1 MTRRRA
7 LKILLGIVGVVASIA
22 LIGTAFF
29 QVRLVGGFQLTPRF
43 DFAKFLRQLPGHVQW
58 LLPFLV
64 LSASM
69 VPLRAA
75 QWQTTLVK
83 PVPYRERYHLVA
95 IGAFV
100 HNAVP
105 GKLGDVFR
113 SFLLA
118 RTQRLPFVQS
128 LGSVAVCKLLEFG
141 ALMLLVSASFLGP
154 FAREVGRFESPLR
167 LALAA
172 CVALLLLVVALS
184 RFAGPLARRLDR
196 CGRLPKL
203 VGFLRDVEVG
213 LAAARSLPGLLRAL
227 LLSIPPVLAPAIAYG
242 IALHRLGVR
251 GGLFAG
257 AVVLGAIAIGQATP
271 GIPAGM
277 GIYYFVTSWTARNLG
292 ASAEDAAAFAALTHL
307 GTVASQVA
315 LGALSLMARR
325 LRLTELRRSADE
337 ATEAIKRARDEPASA

>member
-1 MTRRRA
+1 MAGRTA
-7 LKILLGIVGVVASIA
+7 LKILLGITGVAVSVA
-22 LIGTAFF
+22 LISTAFF
-29 QVRLVGGFQLTPRF
+29 HVRLIGGLQLVPRF
-43 DFAKFLRQLPGHVQW
+43 DFSKFLRQIPAHAHW

-75 QWQTTLVK
+75 QWQTTLPR

-113 SFLLA
+113 SFLMA

-154 FAREVGRFESPLR
+154 FAREVGRFEAPLR
-167 LALAA
+167 LAVAA
-172 CVALLLLVVALS
+172 CIALVLLVVALA
-184 RFAGPLARRLDR
+184 RLAGPIARRLDR
-196 CGRLPKL
+196 VARLPKL
-203 VGFLRDVEVG
+203 VGFLHNVEVG
-213 LAAARSLPGLLRAL
+213 LGAARSLPGLGRAL
-227 LLSIPPVLAPAIAYG
+227 LLSVPPVLAPAFAYG
-242 IALHRLGVR
+242 IALHQLGIE

-315 LGALSLMARR
+315 VGAVSLLVRR
-325 LRLTELRRSADE
+325 VRLTELRRSADE
-337 ATEAIKRARDEPASA
+337 AAEAMKHVSEEPASA